1 MIGLLLV
8 SHSRA
13 LAEAAVDLIRRTVSA
28 TIPIAAA
35 GGVGETHSEIGTDA
49 IDIQQ
54 GIESVAQPDG
64 VLVLMDMG
72 SAILS
77 TEMAKDL
84 LGDSI
89 NVRLCSGPLVEGGIA
104 AAVQIQAGS
113 PIADVVAAAQRS
125 LLPKQDQ
132 LGEPMQTAEPTG
144 APAVTEESFESVLE
158 NIYGLHLRPV
168 AALIKTLGA
177 DAKNVQIE
185 NVTGKRGPIV
195 AASLV
200 EIARLQAKKGDT
212 IRFLL
217 SGANTARVRKEIE
230 SFLERLRNE
239 DLHPVQPAAAKDNS
253 ANPNRER

>member
-1 MIGLLLV
+1 MLGLLLV

-13 LAEAAVDLIRRTVSA
+13 LAEAAVDLIRRTVSP
-28 TIPIAAA
+28 TLPIAAA

-54 GIESVAQPDG
+54 AIEAVVQPDG

-77 TEMAKDL
+77 AEMAKDL

-125 LLPKQDQ
+125 LLPKQAQ
-132 LGEPMQTAEPTG
+132 LGEVTPVAEPNG
-144 APAVTEESFESVLE
+144 APAAAEE
-158 NIYGLHLRPV
+158 
-168 AALIKTLGA
+168 
-177 DAKNVQIE
+177 
-185 NVTGKRGPIV
+185 
-195 AASLV
+195 
-200 EIARLQAKKGDT
+200 
-212 IRFLL
+212 
-217 SGANTARVRKEIE
+217 
-230 SFLERLRNE
+230 
-239 DLHPVQPAAAKDNS
+239 
-253 ANPNRER
+253 

>member
-28 TIPIAAA
+28 TLPIAAA
-35 GGVGETHSEIGTDA
+35 GGVGETHSEIGTDV

-54 GIESVAQPDG
+54 GIESIARSDG

-89 NVRLCSGPLVEGGIA
+89 DVRLCSGPLVEGGIA

-113 PIADVVAAAQRS
+113 PMADVVINLRKF
-125 LLPKQDQ
+125 LR
-132 LGEPMQTAEPTG
+132 TASKAG
-144 APAVTEESFESVLE
+144 CCA
-158 NIYGLHLRPV
+158 G
-168 AALIKTLGA
+168 
-177 DAKNVQIE
+177 
-185 NVTGKRGPIV
+185 
-195 AASLV
+195 
-200 EIARLQAKKGDT
+200 
-212 IRFLL
+212 
-217 SGANTARVRKEIE
+217 
-230 SFLERLRNE
+230 
-239 DLHPVQPAAAKDNS
+239 
-253 ANPNRER
+253 

>member
-8 SHSRA
+8 SNSRA

-54 GIESVAQPDG
+54 GIEAVAQSDG

-77 TEMAKDL
+77 AEMAKDL

-89 NVRLCSGPLVEGGIA
+89 TVRLCSGPLVEGGIA

-113 PIADVVAAAQRS
+113 PLPDVVAAAQRS
-125 LLPKQDQ
+125 LLPKQDH
-132 LGEPMQTAEPTG
+132 LGDPMQAAEPTG
-144 APAVTEESFESVLE
+144 APAVAEESFESVL
-158 NIYGLHLRPV
+158 
-168 AALIKTLGA
+168 
-177 DAKNVQIE
+177 
-185 NVTGKRGPIV
+185 
-195 AASLV
+195 
-200 EIARLQAKKGDT
+200 
-212 IRFLL
+212 
-217 SGANTARVRKEIE
+217 
-230 SFLERLRNE
+230 
-239 DLHPVQPAAAKDNS
+239 
-253 ANPNRER
+253 

>member
-13 LAEAAVDLIRRTVSA
+13 LAKAAVDLIRRTVSA

-49 IDIQQ
+49 IDIQH
-54 GIESVAQPDG
+54 GIESVAQADG
-64 VLVLMDMG
+64 VLVLMDLG

-113 PIADVVAAAQRS
+113 PIADVVAAAQSS

-132 LGEPMQTAEPTG
+132 LDDPMQTAAANA
-144 APAVTEESFESVLE
+144 APA
-158 NIYGLHLRPV
+158 
-168 AALIKTLGA
+168 
-177 DAKNVQIE
+177 
-185 NVTGKRGPIV
+185 
-195 AASLV
+195 
-200 EIARLQAKKGDT
+200 
-212 IRFLL
+212 
-217 SGANTARVRKEIE
+217 
-230 SFLERLRNE
+230 
-239 DLHPVQPAAAKDNS
+239 
-253 ANPNRER
+253 

>member
-13 LAEAAVDLIRRTVSA
+13 LAKAAVDLIRRTVSA

-64 VLVLMDMG
+64 VIILMDMG

-104 AAVQIQAGS
+104 AAVQIEPVS
-113 PIADVVAAAQRS
+113 PLPYVVAAAQRS
-125 LLPKQDQ
+125 LLLKQHQ
-132 LGEPMQTAEPTG
+132 WAEPMPAAEPTG
-144 APAVTEESFESVLE
+144 AP
-158 NIYGLHLRPV
+158 
-168 AALIKTLGA
+168 
-177 DAKNVQIE
+177 
-185 NVTGKRGPIV
+185 
-195 AASLV
+195 
-200 EIARLQAKKGDT
+200 
-212 IRFLL
+212 
-217 SGANTARVRKEIE
+217 
-230 SFLERLRNE
+230 
-239 DLHPVQPAAAKDNS
+239 
-253 ANPNRER
+253 